1 MKYEEFL
8 SVIAK
13 GDITE
18 EVMKEAK
25 RLLKV
30 QERKAKK
37 DRERKEIEKYSF
49 LMYSPYDD

>member
-1 MKYEEFL
+1 MATKKELRSKL
-8 SVIAK
+8 SQ
-13 GDITE
+13 TE

-37 DRERKEIEKYSF
+37 DRERKKLEAYCFS
-49 LMYSPYDD
+49 MYSPYDE